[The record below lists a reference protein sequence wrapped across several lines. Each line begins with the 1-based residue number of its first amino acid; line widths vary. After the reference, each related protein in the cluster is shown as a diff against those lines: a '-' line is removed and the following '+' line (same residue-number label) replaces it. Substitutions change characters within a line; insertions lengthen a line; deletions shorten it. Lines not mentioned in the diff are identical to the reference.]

1 MPTKSFEPILN
12 RDLAIVIAKP
22 VIDIASPTLREAVN
36 FATNLYP
43 RINSSKKGK
52 KEEAFPLLALFLHVI
67 QSIDTVEV
75 LVSQSCGTPANLIL
89 RSAFEAKLS
98 IEYICESKSARRS
111 AAWAVKHILQEIDYY
126 KNYNPDNPKGV
137 QFRETWDE
145 SNWGQFVSPSPRA
158 EASKAIE
165 NLEQKLKSPQYKDVY
180 RDYQLMIK
188 SPHKLP
194 EWYSIDK
201 GPKNLWDLS
210 RHLKQ
215 GVEYEMF
222 YAAWS
227 KQSHA
232 TDTHH
237 LTLPMPD
244 GPNILGLL
252 RSPLDLVNVSTGGLV
267 IMLNT
272 IQLMIRKFRPNEMT
286 NFLNWHQKEVFD
298 KQIQL
303 AELSLSAL
311 KWYGRMF
318 KGDNKG

>member
-1 MPTKSFEPILN
+1 MPTESFEPILN
-12 RDLAIVIAKP
+12 RDKAKVIGKP
-22 VIDIASPTLREAVN
+22 IIDIAAPVLKEMVDW
-36 FATNLYP
+36 ATNLYP
-43 RINSSKKGK
+43 RCQTSKAG
-52 KEEAFPLLALFLHVI
+52 ERPEAFSLLALFLHVI
-67 QSIDTVEV
+67 QSIDAVEV

-98 IEYICESKSARRS
+98 IEYICESKSTRRS
-111 AAWAVKHILQEIDYY
+111 AAWAVKHILQDIDYY

-137 QFRETWDE
+137 QFRKAWDE
-145 SNWGQFVSPSPRA
+145 GNWGQFMSPSPRD

-165 NLEQKLKSPQYKDVY
+165 NLEQKLKQYTDVY
-180 RDYQLMIK
+180 RDYQRMIR
-188 SPHKLP
+188 SPHRLP
-194 EWYSIDK
+194 EWYSIDN

-232 TDTHH
+232 TDIHH

-244 GPNILGLL
+244 GPNILGPL
-252 RSPLDLVNVSTGGLV
+252 RSPLDLVNVSTGGLM
-267 IMLNT
+267 IMINT
-272 IQLMIRKFRPNEMT
+272 IQLMIKKFRPNEMP
-286 NFLNWHQKEVFD
+286 NFVNWHQKEILN

-311 KWYGRMF
+311 KWYGEMF
-318 KGDNKG
+318 KGDKRK